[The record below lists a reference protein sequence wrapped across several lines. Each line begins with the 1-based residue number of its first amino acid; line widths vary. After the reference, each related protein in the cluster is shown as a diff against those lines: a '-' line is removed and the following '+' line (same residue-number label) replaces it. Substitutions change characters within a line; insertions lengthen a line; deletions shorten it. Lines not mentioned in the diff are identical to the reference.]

1 MQLPNWSVKNGAFVL
16 VLTLIATAI
25 GILSYQG
32 MPRSEDPSINIPT
45 YILTIVYPGTS
56 PEDMEEL
63 IVDPLEEVIEGID
76 DIDFVVT
83 EMAEGIVFFRIEASY
98 ALDDWDEKGDE
109 IERELSTIRD
119 ELPTGIVFYE
129 FEQFKQEDRAVV
141 HQIALT
147 SPAAPFYEM
156 ERIAED
162 VEDRIESVPGVKEV
176 KIEAYPERQVRVSL
190 DFQRCAAQN
199 IPPASVIG
207 ILQQNNANVPG
218 GDLGAATRNF
228 SIKTSGSYEDLD
240 ELRETV
246 VGSGTGKLVYLRDV
260 ADVRFAYADERWR
273 ARYNGERAL
282 LLSVLIEGESN
293 IIEVSKG

>member
-1 MQLPNWSVKNGAFVL
+1 MGPQNDREAGENYNTMQLPNWSVQNGAFVL

-25 GILSYQG
+25 GVLSYQG

-45 YILTIVYPGTS
+45 YILTVVYPGTS

-63 IVDPLEEVIEGID
+63 IVDPLEEVLEGID

-83 EMAEGIVFFRIEASY
+83 EISEGVTFLRIEGSY
-98 ALDDWDEKGDE
+98 SLDDWDEKGDE
-109 IERELSTIRD
+109 IERELATVRD
-119 ELPTGIVFYE
+119 ELPAGIVLYE

-147 SPAAPFYEM
+147 SPATPFHEM
-156 ERIAED
+156 EQIAED
-162 VEDRIESVPGVKEV
+162 VEDRIETVTGVKEV

-190 DFQRCAAQN
+190 DFQRCVAQN
-199 IPPASVIG
+199 IPPAKVLG

-228 SIKTSGSYEDLD
+228 SIKSSGSYEDLE
-240 ELRETV
+240 ELRATV
-246 VGSGTGKLVYLRDV
+246 VGSADGKLV
-260 ADVRFAYADERWR
+260 
-273 ARYNGERAL
+273 
-282 LLSVLIEGESN
+282 
-293 IIEVSKG
+293 